1 MTCRIS
7 RFQDGG
13 SLNNYI
19 TIFLAEGI
27 WKVHIFCHLFV
38 CFQTSVYTLGEF
50 HKNRNNSTVFE
61 SVLIDPLRVA
71 NKTAFATIKS
81 TIYTSNSSNTVLL
94 FLNSNMTSFFRFVDK
109 RAIYRWYNF
118 IRMAMVNV
126 TDFSIG
132 SIICVRHFPQ
142 A

>member
-1 MTCRIS
+1 M
-7 RFQDGG
+7 
-13 SLNNYI
+13 
-19 TIFLAEGI
+19 
-27 WKVHIFCHLFV
+27 
-38 CFQTSVYTLGEF
+38 
-50 HKNRNNSTVFE
+50 
-61 SVLIDPLRVA
+61 DPLRVA